1 MNNQFSEME
10 DGSWSLELGE
20 GNVMI
25 NWGHHP
31 ENPSFPCVSFHQV
44 KESHEIGSID
54 PEIQKSWKPGCSVL
68 DWDGYKP
75 GLVIWFTERES
86 IDVLIDALY
95 KARSQFIHPVNLM
108 TEYPP
113 EDL

>member
-1 MNNQFSEME
+1 MKDNFTEME
-10 DGSWSLELGE
+10 DGSWTLKLGD

-31 ENPSFPCVSFHQV
+31 ENPGFPCVSFHQS
-44 KESHEIGSID
+44 KDSHKIGSID
-54 PEIQKSWKPGCSVL
+54 PEIRKSWRPGCSVQ

-75 GLVIWFTERES
+75 GLVIWFTEPES
-86 IDVLIDALY
+86 IEVLIDALQIA
-95 KARSQFIHPVNLM
+95 KAQFTRPVNLM
-108 TEYPP
+108 TDYPP